1 MRYRLVDAFTDR
13 PFAGNPAAV
22 FLLDGPAWPDE
33 SWMQLVAHELSVSE
47 TAFAHPL
54 PPSAD
59 ADWAL
64 RWFTPLVEDELC
76 GHATLATAHALHT
89 DRGHAGTIRFQTRSA
104 VLVARTDDAGTVTLD
119 FPRPMLSQITPPE
132 GLREALGVEPEEV
145 YDTGS
150 LGDILAVLD
159 SERTVRGI
167 RPDFGGLADLQA
179 RTPRPDRGV
188 IVTAPAETATRGYD
202 FVSRFFTPRAGIPED
217 PVTGSAHTAL
227 GPYWSARLDRR
238 DLTGLQASRRAG
250 TVMTHTKHDR
260 VELTGNAVTVSEGN
274 LLNDPS

>member
-22 FLLDGPAWPDE
+22 FLLDGAGWPDE
-33 SWMQLVAHELSVSE
+33 RWMQLVAHELSVSE

-54 PPSAD
+54 PPGAD

-76 GHATLATAHALHT
+76 GHATLATAHVLHT
-89 DRGHAGTIRFQTRSA
+89 DRGSAGTVRFQARSG
-104 VLVARTDDAGTVTLD
+104 VLVARTDEAGTVTLD
-119 FPRPMLSQITPPE
+119 FPRPVLTQITAPE
-132 GLREALGVEPEEV
+132 GLREALGAEPEQV

-150 LGDILAVLD
+150 LGDILAVFG
-159 SERTVRGI
+159 SEQTVGGI

-188 IVTAPAETATRGYD
+188 IVTAPADTAAHGYD
-202 FVSRFFTPRAGIPED
+202 FVSRFFTPGAGIQED

-227 GPYWSARLDRR
+227 GPYWSARLDRPH
-238 DLTGLQASRRAG
+238 LTGLQVSRRAG
-250 TVMTHTKHDR
+250 TVMTHTKHNR
-260 VELTGNAVTVSEGN
+260 VELTGKAITMSEGT
-274 LLNDPS
+274 LLCDPS